1 MVRIMLAPVVVLTFM
16 LSLLLATFPDSPA
29 ETAAT
34 SGKRGATAKSEK
46 KPSRE
51 EVERAIAAKHL
62 GVPNPEDIEYPDDE
76 PPSREEVELGK
87 ALFFDK
93 KLSGSQ
99 KTSCATC
106 HDPAKG
112 FSDGRPRSIADR
124 GNMMRNA
131 PHLYNLAWSSVL
143 LWRGNGGDNLDTLVP
158 RIVKNPNIMNL
169 PPDKMVERLKEIP
182 YYSKT
187 FKKLYPDGLTAGNV
201 GKGIGAFARSIITRN
216 SAFDRYLKGDDSAMS
231 AKALRGLMLFVGKAR
246 CAACHD
252 GVNFTDDS
260 FHNTGLETDDIGR
273 GKFEKG
279 EHFKFAF
286 KTPGLRNTVLTGPYM
301 HDGSIK
307 TLREIV
313 EFYNK
318 GGMRKEGIDPEIKP
332 LNLGDEEIDELL
344 AFLEA
349 LTDLVEVTPPPMDL
363 LSKKSRKEANGTLS
377 GQFSFLRKP
386 SRVALIYF
394 SEDKGLK
401 QGLTIDQKGK
411 QFLSQIAVGSP
422 GVVITFK
429 NSDKIDHNIYA
440 DDKRLGIKFDLGLMR
455 AGSNFSG
462 TQPISWEA
470 GEVVKIGCKIHP
482 KIRFYAVSLTSRYHR
497 VLEFNG
503 EKVTSF
509 RFEVPPGKL
518 TKVAVWLPKYDP
530 INVSIKPGERKDIEL
545 KKKGK
550 LRGTLFITR
559 K

>member
-1 MVRIMLAPVVVLTFM
+1 M
-16 LSLLLATFPDSPA
+16 
-29 ETAAT
+29 
-34 SGKRGATAKSEK
+34 
-46 KPSRE
+46 
-51 EVERAIAAKHL
+51 
-62 GVPNPEDIEYPDDE
+62 PNPEDIEYPDDE

-93 KLSGSQ
+93 RLSGSQ

-131 PHLYNLAWSSVL
+131 PHLYNVAWSSVL

-169 PPDKMVERLKEIP
+169 PPDKMVKRLKEIP
-182 YYSKT
+182 YYLKT
-187 FKKLYPDGLTAGNV
+187 FKKLYPDGLTAENV
-201 GKGIGAFARSIITRN
+201 GKGIGAFTRSIITRN

-332 LNLGDEEIDELL
+332 LNLSDEEIDELL

-349 LTDLVEVTPPPMDL
+349 LTDLVEVTPPPIDL

-394 SEDKGLK
+394 SDDKGLK

-422 GVVITFK
+422 GEVIAFK

>member
-1 MVRIMLAPVVVLTFM
+1 MVRIMLAPVVLLTFM
-16 LSLLLATFPDSPA
+16 LSLLLATSPDGPA
-29 ETAAT
+29 ETTAT

-62 GVPNPEDIEYPDDE
+62 GAPNPEDIEYPDDD
-76 PPSREEVELGK
+76 PPSREKVEVGK
-87 ALFFDK
+87 ALFFEK
-93 KLSGSQ
+93 RLSGSQ

-106 HDPAKG
+106 HDPTKG
-112 FSDGRPRSIADR
+112 FSDGRPRSIADQ

-169 PPDKMVERLKEIP
+169 PPDKMVKRLKEIP

-187 FKKLYPDGLTAGNV
+187 FKKLYPDGVTAENV
-201 GKGIGAFARSIITRN
+201 GTAIGAFARSIITRN
-216 SAFDRYLKGDDSAMS
+216 SPFDRYILGDDSAMNT
-231 AKALRGLMLFVGKAR
+231 KALRGLMLFVGKGR

-273 GKFEKG
+273 ASFEKG

-332 LNLGDEEIDELL
+332 LNLSDEEIDELL

-349 LTDLVEVTPPPMDL
+349 LTDLIEVTPPPMDL

-377 GQFSFLRKP
+377 GQFSFFRKP
-386 SRVALIYF
+386 TPVALIYF
-394 SEDKGLK
+394 PDDNGLK
-401 QGLTIDQKGK
+401 QPVTIDQEGK
-411 QFLSQIAVGSP
+411 QFQRKIAVGSP
-422 GVVITFK
+422 GEVITFK
-429 NSDKIDHNIYA
+429 NSDKIGHNVYA
-440 DDKRLGIKFDLGLMR
+440 NDKRLNVKFDLGLAR
-455 AGSNFSG
+455 PGSNFAT
-462 TQPISWEA
+462 TQDISWEA
-470 GEVVKIGCKIHP
+470 GYVLKIGCKIHP
-482 KIRFYAVSLTSRYHR
+482 KIRTYVVSLSSRHYQ
-497 VLEFNG
+497 VFEFEG
-503 EKVTSF
+503 EKTASF
-509 RFEVPPGKL
+509 DFEAAPAEL
-518 TKVAVWLPKYDP
+518 TTVAVWLPRYDP
-530 INVSIKPGERKDIEL
+530 INVSIKPGERKEIEL
-545 KKKGK
+545 KKRGK
-550 LRGTLFITR
+550 LRGILVLTR
-559 K
+559 Q